1 MFSDRATIY
10 VAAGRG
16 GDGAV
21 AFRREKFVPRGGPSG
36 GDGGDGGSVV
46 LVADPSLRDLTAV
59 RHHPHLTADDG
70 HGGEGS
76 NRTGATGVDL
86 LVPVPVGTQVLDEE
100 DMLIVDLAKPGATAV
115 IAHGG
120 RGGSGNRRFRT
131 AVRQAPRTAELG
143 GLGEEL
149 TLTLQL
155 KLLADAALLGFPNIG
170 KSSLLRRISNARPK
184 VADYPFTTI
193 EPVLGVVDL
202 AIDRQITVLDVPG
215 LLEGAADGHG
225 LGLDFL
231 AHLERARLLLHV
243 VDASLAVEEAVAGFV
258 AIHTELANYQEE
270 LARRP
275 RIIVFNRIDLI
286 PEAEREE
293 RVRAFVLALEELGDV
308 PAMRDVLHDEETGA
322 YVLVPVS
329 CATGEGVPELVATLA
344 RVVPEPEAEPEAE
357 ERLAQYL
364 VYRPGRAG
372 GSQVRV
378 LRDETGVRIVGTP
391 IEDAIQQATD
401 DHAEQLLHD
410 YIEERRLLPLMVRAG
425 AKKGIVVK
433 IGDREVPFRV

>member
-36 GDGGDGGSVV
+36 GDGGNGGSVV
-46 LVADPSLRDLTAV
+46 LVADASLRDLTAV

-76 NRTGATGVDL
+76 NRTGAMGVDL
-86 LVPVPVGTQVLDEE
+86 VVPVPVGTQVLDEE
-100 DMLIVDLAKPGATAV
+100 ETLIVDLAKPGATAI

-120 RGGSGNRRFRT
+120 RGGSDNRRFRT

-202 AIDRQITVLDVPG
+202 AVDRQITVLDVPG
-215 LLEGAADGHG
+215 LLEGAAEGHG

-243 VDASLAVEEAVAGFV
+243 VDASLEVEEAVAGFV
-258 AIHTELANYQEE
+258 AIHTELANYQEA
-270 LARRP
+270 LALRP
-275 RIIVFNRIDLI
+275 RIIVLNRIDLI
-286 PEAEREE
+286 PEEDRAERI
-293 RVRAFVLALEELGDV
+293 RAFTDALTGLGDV
-308 PAMRDVLHDEETGA
+308 PAMRNVLRDEETGA
-322 YVLVPVS
+322 FVLVPVS
-329 CATGEGVPELVATLA
+329 CATGEGVPELTSTLA
-344 RVVPEPEAEPEAE
+344 RVVPEPEAVPDVE
-357 ERLAQYL
+357 EQLAQYL

-391 IEDAIQQATD
+391 IEDAVQKATD
-401 DHAEQLLHD
+401 DYAQQLLWE

-425 AKKGIVVK
+425 AKKGIIVK

>member
-36 GDGGDGGSVV
+36 GDGGNGGSVV
-46 LVADPSLRDLTAV
+46 LVADGSLRDLTAV

-76 NRTGATGVDL
+76 NRTGAMGVDL
-86 LVPVPVGTQVLDEE
+86 IVPVPVGTQVLDEE
-100 DMLIVDLAKPGATAV
+100 DMLIVDLARPGATAI

-170 KSSLLRRISNARPK
+170 KSSLLRRISNAKPK

-202 AIDRQITVLDVPG
+202 AVDRQITVLDVPG
-215 LLEGAADGHG
+215 LLEGAAEGHG

-243 VDASLAVEEAVAGFV
+243 VDASLEVEEAVAGFV
-258 AIHTELANYQEE
+258 AIHAELANYQEE
-270 LARRP
+270 LALRP

-286 PEAEREE
+286 PEADRAERI
-293 RVRAFVLALEELGDV
+293 RAFTDALSALGDV
-308 PAMRDVLHDEETGA
+308 PAMRNVLRDEETGA
-322 YVLVPVS
+322 FVLVPVS
-329 CATGEGVPELVATLA
+329 CATGEGVPELFGTLA
-344 RVVPEPEAEPEAE
+344 RVVPEPEAQPEAE
-357 ERLAQYL
+357 EQLAQYL

-391 IEDAIQQATD
+391 IEDAVQKATD
-401 DHAEQLLHD
+401 DYAQQLLWD

-425 AKKGIVVK
+425 AKKGIIVK